1 MHANFSGHFKNATC
15 RCISKEFQKCGRQIY
30 VHVEI
35 IAGEECH
42 RFGYGYGV

>member
-1 MHANFSGHFKNATC
+1 MDANFSGHFKNATC

-42 RFGYGYGV
+42 RFGYGV